1 MNITQKEL
9 TKMDKNPLLELR
21 KRFNAILKEYNS
33 EGNNTIK
40 PDRVCW
46 NNSHTLKGILS
57 TKNYTMTIEI
67 SKRI

>member
-1 MNITQKEL
+1 
-9 TKMDKNPLLELR
+9 MDKNPLPELR

-33 EGNNTIK
+33 EGNNTNLLNTIS
-40 PDRVCW
+40 PDHVCW
-46 NNSHTLKGILS
+46 NNSHTLKGTLS

>member
-9 TKMDKNPLLELR
+9 TKMDKNPLPELR

-33 EGNNTIK
+33 EGKINIH
-40 PDRVCW
+40 PDHVCW
-46 NNSHTLKGILS
+46 NHSHSLKGTLS
-57 TKNYTMTIEI
+57 TKNYVMNIEI